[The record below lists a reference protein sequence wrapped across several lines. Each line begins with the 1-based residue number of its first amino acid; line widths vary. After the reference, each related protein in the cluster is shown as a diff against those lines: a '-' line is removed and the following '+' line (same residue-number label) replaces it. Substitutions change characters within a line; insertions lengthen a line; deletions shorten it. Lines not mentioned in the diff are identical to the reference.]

1 MRIYS
6 NLLLLIVLIV
16 VFYVDCNASRADDI
30 WFDMKQSKRA
40 GIDARGASEI
50 LVMGD
55 LPSSSESETDDYFSN
70 LQFDASGR
78 VVIDDQIVLDDLLES
93 NSFFNEAWSTEE
105 TERLLSDSRD
115 QSIKGRNSEALSFL
129 EDMQPSSSSLKVKK
143 SYYKVQNLIVL
154 LRGDLPND
162 EHKKYTTDL
171 RKEIE
176 VLTSQSNGLSDSD
189 KELVND
195 MLFHAEVQ
203 VQESGKHLR
212 ASSRVAPRTNA
223 AESNV
228 SSLGPIMGA
237 RSSSGSNPSEYIHSK
252 STVEN
257 RPEPRV
263 NTQSDNTSSSSKPRL
278 SDRNPIMKLSIKGPQ
293 DIGQAEA
300 ETILKGIGLMT
311 SRRGFQKSLQGL
323 YKGSTYKSNP
333 NARLDSKM
341 KGFLFNEYRLM
352 RKALEKYSDKPNIS
366 QSATPKLYEQWM
378 QKASMEL
385 KALGSQRERYALL
398 KSLMTQESGRTHW
411 SNFVPVMGY
420 TADIGFGQFLPATAK
435 SININPYDPEENM
448 RGIAIYLNKLIKSK
462 GLRNGLAAYNGGNYP
477 PQKSFRY
484 ADSIMS
490 RLT

>member
-1 MRIYS
+1 MRRFSI
-6 NLLLLIVLIV
+6 LFTLGVLTN
-16 VFYVDCNASRADDI
+16 VFQVICEASRPQDI
-30 WFDMKQSKRA
+30 WFDMKQTGRA
-40 GIDARGASEI
+40 SIDTKAARDI

-55 LPSSSESETDDYFSN
+55 LPSSHKSQTDDYFSN

-78 VVIDDQIVLDDLLES
+78 VVIDDQIALDDLLE
-93 NSFFNEAWSTEE
+93 NNAFFDEAWSREE
-105 TERLLSDSRD
+105 SERLLSDSQD
-115 QSIKGRNSEALSFL
+115 LSSSGRNGEALSFL
-129 EDMQPSSSSLKVKK
+129 DSLQPSSLDLQVKT
-143 SYYKVQNLIVL
+143 SYYKVQNLTVL
-154 LRGDLPND
+154 LRGDLATDERRKRTND
-162 EHKKYTTDL
+162 LK
-171 RKEIE
+171 REIE
-176 VLTSQSNGLSDSD
+176 QLVSYSDSLSEDD

-203 VQESGKHLR
+203 VQESNKDLQT
-212 ASSRVAPRTNA
+212 SSKVSPKINT
-223 AESNV
+223 SGPSV
-228 SSLGPIMGA
+228 SSPAPTMSA
-237 RSSSGSNPSEYIHSK
+237 RSSASSNPSKYIHSK
-252 STVEN
+252 PSVVN
-257 RPEPRV
+257 PPVPRV
-263 NTQSDNTSSSSKPRL
+263 TSQPSQTSSPSKSRL

-300 ETILKGIGLMT
+300 EIILKGIGLMT

-333 NARLDSKM
+333 NAKLDNKM

-366 QSATPKLYEQWM
+366 QSATPKLYQQWM

-411 SNFVPVMGY
+411 RNFVPVMGY

-448 RGIAIYLNKLIKSK
+448 RGIAIYLNKLIKNK

-477 PQKSFRY
+477 PPKSFRY

-490 RLT
+490 RLA